1 MQHWRSF
8 KNWTRFVARTVA
20 CKLKINS
27 QLENW
32 PDLWSRQRSNTRKIF
47 QHPIFL
53 PWQPCRENMCYHSK
67 SYIIILFI
75 FFVETL
81 PAPVQLVL
89 HIHLVPAGEK
99 WNRDMWFVV
108 LGNIATEA
116 NLVSSSMCLKAITS
130 HSFLHMRPSYT
141 VQQHGRVG
149 QSQLFSQGL
158 THIPDKVTLRGLWS
172 VPLCNVQEFC
182 LTDMHTVH
190 NCKNKKKGACERNKC
205 TCNYK
210 NGIC

>member
-1 MQHWRSF
+1 MKQTEIKHM
-8 KNWTRFVARTVA
+8 K
-20 CKLKINS
+20 KIPAS
-27 QLENW
+27 
-32 PDLWSRQRSNTRKIF
+32 
-47 QHPIFL
+47 HFL

-190 NCKNKKKGACERNKC
+190 NCKNKKREHVKGTNVHAIRKMEFVNSPL
-205 TCNYK
+205 
-210 NGIC
+210 